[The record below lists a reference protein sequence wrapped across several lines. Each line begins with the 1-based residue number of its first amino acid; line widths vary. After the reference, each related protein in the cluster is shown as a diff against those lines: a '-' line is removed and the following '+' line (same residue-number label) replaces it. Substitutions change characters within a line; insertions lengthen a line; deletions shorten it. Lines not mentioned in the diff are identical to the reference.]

1 MSIGACVR
9 VLLVALWRPLPV
21 RFVAVEMLETG
32 ERARA
37 TGKIA
42 RIYFGNFYAAGPD
55 VESKKRGAEEKEE
68 KEDSDLT

>member
-1 MSIGACVR
+1 MR

-21 RFVAVEMLETG
+21 RFAVEMLEETG